1 MNTEYS
7 ALIVDDDVWMQ
18 RILSKTL
25 QSYGFKKTYLAGD
38 GFDGIA
44 LAVEHVPTLI
54 IMDIMMPELSGHLT
68 MKIIKRIKSLEK
80 VPVIMVSALSDTE
93 NLGIAIKSGIAGYIS
108 KPFTRATI
116 YEKLTALFGKEK
128 LDAIARGDEI
138 DEADEDD
145 DQHLMMSKLIDETP
159 KVLYS
164 TEDQSKELTEKYK
177 ADEKEKI
184 ESVKKMLL
192 KGKK

>member
-25 QSYGFKKTYLAGD
+25 QSYGFKKTYLASD
-38 GFDGIA
+38 GFDAIA

-128 LDAIARGDEI
+128 LDAIAHGDEM
-138 DEADEDD
+138 DETTEEIENYI
-145 DQHLMMSKLIDETP
+145 MPELIDETP
-159 KVLYS
+159 KVIYK

-192 KGKK
+192 KSKK

>member
-1 MNTEYS
+1 MLFRS

-25 QSYGFKKTYLAGD
+25 QSYGFKKTYLASD
-38 GFDGIA
+38 GFDAIA

-128 LDAIARGDEI
+128 LDAIAHGDEM
-138 DEADEDD
+138 DETTEEIENYI
-145 DQHLMMSKLIDETP
+145 MPELIDETP
-159 KVLYS
+159 KVIYK

-192 KGKK
+192 KSKK

>member
-25 QSYGFKKTYLAGD
+25 QSYGFKKTYLASD
-38 GFDGIA
+38 GFDAIA

-128 LDAIARGDEI
+128 LDAIAHGDEMNETTEEI
-138 DEADEDD
+138 ENYIMPE
-145 DQHLMMSKLIDETP
+145 LIDETP
-159 KVLYS
+159 KVIYK

-192 KGKK
+192 KSKK